1 LKKPAPVSLC
11 ERSSKKPGGQK
22 GVKVWICYDSHC
34 RLKVKLFAAAN
45 VWMSRARAKRG
56 RGFAEAPRG
65 FVAGAR
71 VKHIDATG
79 FRIGGETQCLDV
91 AAIFG
96 AGEGIRTLDPN
107 LGKVEVMGFP
117 GTTWVLSGFLRII
130 KLLDISM
137 NNTFPKFDEDFP

>member
-1 LKKPAPVSLC
+1 M
-11 ERSSKKPGGQK
+11 
-22 GVKVWICYDSHC
+22 
-34 RLKVKLFAAAN
+34 KLFAAAN
-45 VWMSRARAKRG
+45 VWMSRACPKRA
-56 RGFAEAPRG
+56 GFAEAPRG

-107 LGKVEVMGFP
+107 LGKV
-117 GTTWVLSGFLRII
+117 VLY
-130 KLLDISM
+130 
-137 NNTFPKFDEDFP
+137 P